1 MIHLYAAPTTNG
13 IRVKVT
19 LDECDLKYE
28 LHKVDMK
35 LGDHKSPEFL
45 ALNPMGMT
53 PVIVDE
59 NGPRGQNVTIAQ
71 SIGIMFYLAEKIDNF
86 IPKDSVNRQMFWDR
100 MMNAATDIGPTYGA
114 ISFIGRAKQPHKKTR
129 EGFLGRL
136 KENYRVWDKWLTSQT
151 FCVGEEITICDFA
164 LFGVYA
170 RTLVLLPDTVQGLPN
185 LKRWYNLM
193 NLRSGVQKGQIFD
206 QKI

>member
-19 LDECDLKYE
+19 LDECDLEYE

-35 LGDHKSPEFL
+35 SGEHKSSEFL

-53 PVIVDE
+53 PVIVDD
-59 NGPRGQNVTIAQ
+59 NGPENQKVTVGQ
-71 SIGIMFYLAEKIDNF
+71 SIGILFYLAEKINKF
-86 IPKDSVNRQMFWDR
+86 IPKNIVDRRVFWDR
-100 MMNAATDIGPTYGA
+100 IMNAATDIGPTYGA
-114 ISFIGRAKQPHKKTR
+114 ISFIGRATQPHKETR
-129 EGFLGRL
+129 DGFIGRL
-136 KENYRVWDKWLTSQT
+136 KENYRVWDQWLAFQT

-170 RTLVLLPDTVQGLPN
+170 RTLILLPETIHGLSN

-206 QKI
+206 